1 MNNCFATLWTEVIEK
16 RIHLNEILYF
26 NSTSSNINNSLK
38 ENPMLHKQKEAFD
51 AFYKSA
57 RHSGVIDNKT
67 SLMIHLASSMA
78 VGCIPCARYYLEQVD
93 EARVTDDE
101 ISAIKTIVMAV
112 SAGRVMMQFDEVLN
126 SEAGGCLEDKGC
138 DD

>member
-1 MNNCFATLWTEVIEK
+1 
-16 RIHLNEILYF
+16 
-26 NSTSSNINNSLK
+26 
-38 ENPMLHKQKEAFD
+38 MLPKQKEAFD

-67 SLMIHLASSMA
+67 SLMIHLASAMA

-93 EARVTDDE
+93 EVGLTDDE
-101 ISAIKTIVMAV
+101 ISAIKAIVMAV
-112 SAGRVMMQFDEVLN
+112 SSGRVMMQFDEVLS
-126 SEAGGCLEDKGC
+126 SEDSGCLEDKGC

>member
-1 MNNCFATLWTEVIEK
+1 MG
-16 RIHLNEILYF
+16 ILYIAEEYL
-26 NSTSSNINNSLK
+26 NDKYLKTST
-38 ENPMLHKQKEAFD
+38 MLAKQKEAFD

-67 SLMIHLASSMA
+67 SLMLHLASAMA

-93 EARVTDDE
+93 DVGLSDDE
-101 ISAIKTIVMAV
+101 ISAIKAIVMAV
-112 SAGRVMMQFDEVLN
+112 SGGRIMMQFDEVLN
-126 SEAGGCLEDKGC
+126 SESGGCLEEGGC

>member
-1 MNNCFATLWTEVIEK
+1 
-16 RIHLNEILYF
+16 
-26 NSTSSNINNSLK
+26 
-38 ENPMLHKQKEAFD
+38 MLTRQKEAFD

-67 SLMIHLASSMA
+67 SLMIHLASAMA
-78 VGCIPCARYYLEQVD
+78 VACIPCTRYYLEQSDDVGLT
-93 EARVTDDE
+93 EDE
-101 ISAIKTIVMAV
+101 IHAIKAIVMAV
-112 SAGRVMMQFDEVLN
+112 SGGRVMMQFDEVLN

>member
-1 MNNCFATLWTEVIEK
+1 
-16 RIHLNEILYF
+16 
-26 NSTSSNINNSLK
+26 
-38 ENPMLHKQKEAFD
+38 MLSKQKEAFD

-57 RHSGVIDNKT
+57 PYSGMINNKT
-67 SLMIHLASSMA
+67 SLMIHLASATA
-78 VGCIPCARYYLEQVD
+78 VGCIPCASYYLEQVD
-93 EARVTDDE
+93 EAGVTDEE
-101 ISAIKTIVMAV
+101 ISAVKAIVMAV

>member
-1 MNNCFATLWTEVIEK
+1 MDGGNRK
-16 RIHLNEILYF
+16 RIHFIEILYF
-26 NSTSSNINNSLK
+26 AKKYLNSKCLK
-38 ENPMLHKQKEAFD
+38 TNTMLAKQKEAFD

-67 SLMIHLASSMA
+67 SLMLHLASAMA

-93 EARVTDDE
+93 DVGLSDDE
-101 ISAIKTIVMAV
+101 ISAIKAIVMAV
-112 SAGRVMMQFDEVLN
+112 SGGRIMMQFDKVLN
-126 SEAGGCLEDKGC
+126 SESGGCLEEGGC